1 MTTGPERFALSVN
14 EAACVIEAPLKKVR
28 RIIHA
33 GLLDGA
39 VKDRKGAR
47 MISERALVGLRLAHE
62 TTGILTPE
70 GRRRLVRQL
79 LDDPEAKTVREEA
92 VSVDVRLMKR
102 HVKRRAAALEK
113 ARKMI
118 VSDKDVLG
126 GASCFGG
133 TRIPVHDIAE
143 MLGNGD
149 DAAAIVAAYP
159 TLTEE
164 RVAAARIYAEAYPRG
179 RPRRQPAWRKLR
191 KHASKEIAP
200 DGLPRAT

>member
-1 MTTGPERFALSVN
+1 MT
-14 EAACVIEAPLKKVR
+14 
-28 RIIHA
+28 
-33 GLLDGA
+33 
-39 VKDRKGAR
+39 
-47 MISERALVGLRLAHE
+47 
-62 TTGILTPE
+62 
-70 GRRRLVRQL
+70 
-79 LDDPEAKTVREEA
+79 DDPEAKTVREEA

-126 GASCFGG
+126 GAPCFEG

-191 KHASKEIAP
+191 KRVSKEIAP